1 MVGSSVIAAWA
12 DISTTLSKLSAGVA
26 VVDPISGAD
35 VPLSS
40 ISVMDTMNVGYL
52 WMFINCLASAGYVL
66 FMRKRIKVTGFKD
79 WDSMFYNNLLS
90 IPVLFV
96 FSLIIEDWGAASFS
110 RNLYVPFFFFF
121 FLSSF
126 LRLTITYHYSP
137 EEGRA
142 FLLSA
147 IAFSGAAAV
156 FISYSTAWCVRICG
170 ATTYSLVGA
179 LNKLPVA
186 ASGILFF
193 GDPVNFGNVS
203 AILVGGVSGIVY
215 AVAKTN
221 QAKVEKSKQARG
233 GESKA

>member
-110 RNLYVPFFFFF
+110 RNLYVPFFS

-126 LRLTITYHYSP
+126 LRLTITYRYSP

-147 IAFSGAAAV
+147 IAFPAPPPSLSLTLPPGA
-156 FISYSTAWCVRICG
+156 S
-170 ATTYSLVGA
+170 
-179 LNKLPVA
+179 
-186 ASGILFF
+186 
-193 GDPVNFGNVS
+193 VS
-203 AILVGGVSGIVY
+203 A
-215 AVAKTN
+215 
-221 QAKVEKSKQARG
+221 ARRHTPL
-233 GESKA
+233 SAL